1 MAEFNQKQ
9 RDDMMREAIL
19 NAAPDTTLASVA
31 SWLPGDFD
39 LDEAELADMIATMAT
54 EPTPQQRE
62 AGALVASILG
72 LDPAPIEFEGAPDPT
87 PEALGEAEARAFNG
101 HREGQRQ
108 PIQEPIKEPPTLTF
122 QEAHDAIIEWGN
134 RLSMARGALTSAVA
148 RQQAGRDKLAKVI
161 GQFVSGLPAKT
172 QDDLKREYLASEA
185 ERRQRVADGLEPPT
199 GGTRQVPTGFLTA
212 MRAGQRGHSVNRG
225 YGNKYVAKAA
235 DLIARQRAAG
245 LNPGVSKVPS
255 ER

>member
-1 MAEFNQKQ
+1 MVDFNQRLRNEMLRQ
-9 RDDMMREAIL
+9 AIL
-19 NAAPDTTLASVA
+19 QAAPDTTLSSVVT
-31 SWLPGDFD
+31 WLPGDFD

-72 LDPAPIEFEGAPDPT
+72 LDPAPIEFEGEPEPT

-101 HREGQRQ
+101 HRERQRQ
-108 PIQEPIKEPPTLTF
+108 PIPAPAEPPTLTF
-122 QEAHDAIIEWGN
+122 QEARDVVSEWAN
-134 RLSMARGALTSAVA
+134 KLSKARGALMSAQA
-148 RQQAGRDKLAKVI
+148 RQQAGRLKLAAAI
-161 GQFVSGLPAKT
+161 GQFVSGFPKKSRE
-172 QDDLKREYLASEA
+172 DLQREYLASEA
-185 ERRQRVADGLEPPT
+185 ERRQRVADGLEAPT
-199 GGTRQVPTGFLTA
+199 GATRTAPTGFLTA

-225 YGNKYVAKAA
+225 YGNNYVKKAA
-235 DLIARQRAAG
+235 DLVARQRAAG

>member
-39 LDEAELADMIATMAT
+39 LDEAELADMIATMAA
-54 EPTPQQRE
+54 EPTPAQRE

-87 PEALGEAEARAFNG
+87 PEALGEAEARA
-101 HREGQRQ
+101 
-108 PIQEPIKEPPTLTF
+108 PAEPVKEPPTLTF
-122 QEAHDAIIEWGN
+122 QEARDVVSEWAN
-134 RLSMARGALTSAVA
+134 KLSKARGALMAAQA
-148 RQQAGRDKLAKVI
+148 RQQAGRLKLAAVI
-161 GQFVSGLPAKT
+161 GQFVSGFPKKSRE
-172 QDDLKREYLASEA
+172 DLQREYLASEA

-199 GGTRQVPTGFLTA
+199 GGVRNAPTGVLTRNA
-212 MRAGQRGHSVNRG
+212 FYRRGGGVNQAGS
-225 YGNKYVAKAA
+225 NKYLGKAA
-235 DLIARQRAAG
+235 SLVARQRAAG